1 VASYAVKRAGIAF
14 GISVATF
21 VAVLVLP
28 AGGSA
33 ATACWHQVI
42 ADWTDGHIDD
52 VYPQLCYRQ
61 AVEHLPED
69 LRTYSSAA
77 DDIKRALL
85 EAHAD
90 QSRVGPRSRR
100 LAAATP
106 SARSTTAPHA
116 IGTTVIGSLGAIVLI
131 LIGTSGF
138 VVLRRRRR
146 A

>member
-1 VASYAVKRAGIAF
+1 VAWCAIKRAGIVF
-14 GISVATF
+14 GTFVATF
-21 VAVLVLP
+21 IAVLALP
-28 AGGSA
+28 AGGGA
-33 ATACWHQVI
+33 ATACWQQVI
-42 ADWTDGHIDD
+42 ADWTDGHMDH

-85 EAHAD
+85 EAHAG
-90 QSRVGPRSRR
+90 QSNVGPRSRR

-106 SARSTTAPHA
+106 PARSTTAPHA
-116 IGTTVIGSLGAIVLI
+116 VGTTVIAALGAIVLI
-131 LIGTSGF
+131 LIGTSVF
-138 VVLRRRRR
+138 VVLRRRRP